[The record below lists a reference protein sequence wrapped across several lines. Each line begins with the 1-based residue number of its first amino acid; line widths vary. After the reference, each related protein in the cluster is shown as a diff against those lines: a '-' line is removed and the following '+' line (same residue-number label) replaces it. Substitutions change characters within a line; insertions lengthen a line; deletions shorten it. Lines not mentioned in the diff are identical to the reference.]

1 MRSFAEIEKGTTR
14 TMKSRLTTVSL
25 VLGLSAF
32 GVGGAYAG
40 ATTLGIVHGQ
50 APAQHG
56 KAVSHGDK
64 ALSHGKKHG
73 LKRRGNALCHGT
85 KALSHVKKH
94 GLKHRG
100 KALCHGKK
108 HGLKHSAPPIPSGV
122 RSSAAV
128 EYGTR
133 PGKGCGDQNHVHTG
147 PPGNPSNTQCPPQS
161 DHS

>member
-1 MRSFAEIEKGTTR
+1 
-14 TMKSRLTTVSL
+14 MKSRLTTVSL

-32 GVGGAYAG
+32 GAGGAYAG

-56 KAVSHGDK
+56 TAVSHGDK
-64 ALSHGKKHG
+64 ALGHGKKQ
-73 LKRRGNALCHGT
+73 
-85 KALSHVKKH
+85 

-100 KALCHGKK
+100 RSLCAPSKKHGRKHHGKAVKTLCHGKK
-108 HGLKHSAPPIPSGV
+108 HGLKHSAPPVPSGG

-133 PGKGCGDQNHVHTG
+133 PGKGCGDENHVHTG

-161 DHS
+161 VHS